1 MPSFVG
7 KLTPDLQLQYYL
19 KKELAKIKLKTE
31 EREKFRE
38 QNNAIKLEK
47 QSLIG

>member
-7 KLTPDLQLQYYL
+7 KLTPDLQLQYYS
-19 KKELAKIKLKTE
+19 KQELAKIKLEAE

-38 QNNAIKLEK
+38 AEERD
-47 QSLIG
+47 